1 MLLKRWAFATSDEP
15 LYLVSFISVLST
27 RKKNEKDSVM
37 RSHGLVDRRSEKLK
51 KKPLAIF

>member
-27 RKKNEKDSVM
+27 RKKIEKDSVM

-51 KKPLAIF
+51 K